1 MTALAALDAIRQ
13 AIRYEVCNGVVT
25 ERQLARLSGLSQ
37 PHVHHVLSGAKPL
50 LPPVAD
56 RLCRVLSLDVAEIL
70 RQRLEGENR
79 REYGR
84 AA

>member
-1 MTALAALDAIRQ
+1 MTAAAALDAIRQ
-13 AIRYEVCNGVVT
+13 AIRYEINNGIVT

-56 RLCRVLSLDVAEIL
+56 RLCRALQLDVAAIL
-70 RQRLEGENR
+70 RQRLD
-79 REYGR
+79 R